1 MQATTSLGHP
11 LPRHRWLASWLFL
24 GAVLL
29 AGSAHGADASD
40 SSRPQATLSAQAV
53 SEVAQDQVTITLAA
67 EVSGATQEQVSQA
80 LNQRLQDALKQA
92 GHPVGVDV
100 HNGAYRIWPMND
112 RDGKLSEWRGRAEIL
127 LQSRDF
133 DAASRLAAD
142 LGAHMPVAGLSFSV
156 SDARRSAEEHKLLGE
171 AVSAFRSRAQA
182 LAQALGFDRYR
193 LKSVD
198 LEDSGMVPVSPGPR
212 MMRAMAADATPV
224 PIEGGRERVSVSV
237 RGSIFL
243 LPK

>member
-1 MQATTSLGHP
+1 MQASAFF
-11 LPRHRWLASWLFL
+11 RHRPLAHLWLAFFA

-29 AGSAHGADASD
+29 AGSARGATVSD
-40 SSRPQATLSAQAV
+40 SPRPQATLSAQATA
-53 SEVAQDQVTITLAA
+53 EIAQDQVTITLAA
-67 EVSGATQEQVSQA
+67 EVSGTTQEQVSQA
-80 LNQRLQDALKQA
+80 LNQRLRDALKQA
-92 GHPVGVDV
+92 GHPDGVTVD
-100 HNGAYRIWPMND
+100 NGAYRIWPMND

-127 LQSRDF
+127 LRSRDF

-156 SDARRSAEEHKLLGE
+156 SDARRSAEEQKLLGE
-171 AVSAFRSRAQA
+171 AVSAFQSRAQA
-182 LAQALGFDRYR
+182 LAQALGFYHYR

-212 MMRAMAADATPV
+212 TMRAMAADAA
-224 PIEGGRERVSVSV
+224 PIPLEGGRERVSVSV

>member
-1 MQATTSLGHP
+1 VG
-11 LPRHRWLASWLFL
+11 LAIF
-24 GAVLL
+24 
-29 AGSAHGADASD
+29 AGPARGEAAAQPSE
-40 SSRPQATLSAQAV
+40 PQATLSAQAA
-53 SEVAQDQVTITLAA
+53 SEVAQDQVTITLAV
-67 EVSGATQEQVSQA
+67 EVSAATQAQVSQA

-92 GHPVGVDV
+92 GHPAGVAV

-127 LQSRDF
+127 LQSQDF

-142 LGAHMPVAGLSFSV
+142 LSPQMPVAGLSFSV
-156 SDARRSAEEHKLLGE
+156 SDARRAAEERKLLDE
-171 AVSAFRSRAQA
+171 AVSAFKSRAQA
-182 LAQALGFDRYR
+182 FTQALGFDHYR

-198 LEDSGMVPVSPGPR
+198 LEDSGMAPVSPGPR
-212 MMRAMAADATPV
+212 MMRAMVADATPV
-224 PIEGGRERVSVSV
+224 PLEGGRERVSVSV

>member
-1 MQATTSLGHP
+1 MQANASFRHPSPGH
-11 LPRHRWLASWLFL
+11 LWLALFV

-29 AGSAHGADASD
+29 AGSARGATVSD
-40 SSRPQATLSAQAV
+40 SQQPQATLSAQAAA
-53 SEVAQDQVTITLAA
+53 EVAQDQVTITLAA
-67 EVSGATQEQVSQA
+67 EVSGKTQEQVSQA

-92 GHPVGVDV
+92 GHPAGVAV

-112 RDGKLSEWRGRAEIL
+112 RDGKLSEWRGRAEVL

-156 SDARRSAEEHKLLGE
+156 SDERRSAEERKLLGE
-171 AVSAFRSRAQA
+171 AVSSFKARAQA
-182 LAQALGFDRYR
+182 LAQALGFDHYR

-198 LEDSGMVPVSPGPR
+198 LEDSGMAPVSPGPR
-212 MMRAMAADATPV
+212 MMRAMTADATPV
-224 PIEGGRERVSVSV
+224 PLEGGRERVSVSV

>member
-1 MQATTSLGHP
+1 MRANASIRDLG
-11 LPRHRWLASWLFL
+11 LAFIVGL
-24 GAVLL
+24 AIL
-29 AGSAHGADASD
+29 AGPARGAAAAEPSE
-40 SSRPQATLSAQAV
+40 PQATLSAHAT
-53 SEVAQDQVTITLAA
+53 SEVAQDQVTVTLAS
-67 EVSGATQEQVSQA
+67 EVSGATQAQVSQA
-80 LNQRLQDALKQA
+80 LNQRLQDALKRA
-92 GHPVGVDV
+92 GHPADVTV

-127 LQSRDF
+127 LQSQNF

-142 LGAHMPVAGLSFSV
+142 LSTQMPVAGLSFSV
-156 SDARRSAEEHKLLGE
+156 SDARRSTEERKLLDE
-171 AVSAFRSRAQA
+171 AVSAFKSRAQA
-182 LAQALGFDRYR
+182 LTQALGFDRYR

-198 LEDSGMVPVSPGPR
+198 LEDSGMAPVSPGPR

-224 PIEGGRERVSVSV
+224 PLEGGRERVSVSV